1 MKRRFFTSIALIIA
15 LFSCQNSG
23 KAPVSESTF
32 TRILAEMHTAEGAAE
47 GEFASAKDSLLRI
60 YYAQILKKHEVTQT
74 DFDSTLAVYSR
85 QPVAFDSLYSNV
97 LREIQKI
104 DTTTH

>member
-1 MKRRFFTSIALIIA
+1 MKRYFFTSITLIIVF
-15 LFSCQNSG
+15 LSCQSSN
-23 KAPVSESTF
+23 KAPITEATF

-47 GEFASAKDSLLRI
+47 GEFSSAKDSILRI
-60 YYAQILKKHEVTQT
+60 YYIQILKKHDVTQT

-85 QPVAFDSLYSNV
+85 QPVVFDSLYSNV

>member
-1 MKRRFFTSIALIIA
+1 MKRRFITLIALIIA
-15 LFSCQNSG
+15 LFSCQNSN
-23 KAPVSESTF
+23 KAPISETTF
-32 TRILAEMHTAEGAAE
+32 IRILADMHTAEGAAE
-47 GEFASAKDSLLRI
+47 GEFASSKDSLLRI
-60 YYAQILKKHEVTQT
+60 YYVQILKKYEVTQT

-85 QPVAFDSLYSNV
+85 QPVVFDSLYSNV

>member
-1 MKRRFFTSIALIIA
+1 MKRHFIASITLIIA
-15 LFSCQNSG
+15 LISCQNNG
-23 KAPVSESTF
+23 NAPISESTF
-32 TRILAEMHTAEGAAE
+32 TQILTEMHTAEGAAE
-47 GEFASAKDSLLRI
+47 GEFPSAKDSLLRI

-74 DFDSTLAVYSR
+74 DFDSTLAVYTR

-104 DTTTH
+104 DTTTR

>member
-1 MKRRFFTSIALIIA
+1 MKRHFFTSIALIIA
-15 LFSCQNSG
+15 FLSCQNSD
-23 KAPVSESTF
+23 KAPIPEATF

-74 DFDSTLAVYSR
+74 DFDSTLSVYSR
-85 QPVAFDSLYSNV
+85 QPVVFDSLYSNV

>member
-1 MKRRFFTSIALIIA
+1 MKKHVVTLIALILA
-15 LFSCQNSG
+15 LLSCQNSN
-23 KAPVSESTF
+23 KAPISETTF
-32 TRILAEMHTAEGAAE
+32 TRILADMHTAEGAAE

-60 YYAQILKKHEVTQT
+60 YYVQILKKHEVSQT

-85 QPVAFDSLYSNV
+85 QPLVFDSLYSNV

>member
-1 MKRRFFTSIALIIA
+1 MKKHVVTSIALIIA
-15 LFSCQNSG
+15 LFSCQNSD
-23 KAPVSESTF
+23 KAPISETTF
-32 TRILAEMHTAEGAAE
+32 TRILVEMHTAEGAAE
-47 GEFASAKDSLLRI
+47 GEFASSKDSLLRI
-60 YYAQILKKHEVTQT
+60 YYVQILKKHEVSQT

-85 QPVAFDSLYSNV
+85 QPLAFDSLYSGV

>member
-1 MKRRFFTSIALIIA
+1 MKKYSLTSITLIIA
-15 LFSCQNSG
+15 LLSCQNSNR
-23 KAPVSESTF
+23 APVSEATF
-32 TRILAEMHTAEGAAE
+32 TRILADMHTAEGAAE
-47 GEFASAKDSLLRI
+47 GEFPSAKDSLLRI
-60 YYAQILKKHEVTQT
+60 YYTQILKKHDVTQT

-85 QPVAFDSLYSNV
+85 QPVVFDSVYSNV